1 MKVLIEKLK
10 QKDLV
15 AAINIYDK
23 NYSTTTDYNKLLTIY
38 NEIYN
43 NSAYHNI
50 VAKVNNEIVG
60 LATVIINYDI
70 VEQLKPFLTVWNFG
84 VKKMNGRDFINRVN
98 YTWTDE
104 LKGFY
109 YNDTVIPPKYVGDYM
124 KNNKKKTG
132 ISSVNKYYLDKIVDK
147 CLDNNIKII
156 LYTVPSTLN
165 WNNKRHEEVTKYAS
179 NKNISYLDLNMYVEE
194 LKIDWKKD
202 SRDGGDHLNYY
213 GAVKVTDYMGNYL
226 YNLNILTN
234 HKGDKKY
241 DSWNKSYEMYE
252 KKIINA
258 NNKL

>member
-84 VKKMNGRDFINRVN
+84 VKEEYRRNKIGTKMFEYIYKFAKQNNCVFISLIA
-98 YTWTDE
+98 E
-104 LKGFY
+104 
-109 YNDTVIPPKYVGDYM
+109 
-124 KNNKKKTG
+124 
-132 ISSVNKYYLDKIVDK
+132 
-147 CLDNNIKII
+147 
-156 LYTVPSTLN
+156 
-165 WNNKRHEEVTKYAS
+165 
-179 NKNISYLDLNMYVEE
+179 
-194 LKIDWKKD
+194 
-202 SRDGGDHLNYY
+202 
-213 GAVKVTDYMGNYL
+213 
-226 YNLNILTN
+226 
-234 HKGDKKY
+234 
-241 DSWNKSYEMYE
+241 
-252 KKIINA
+252 
-258 NNKL
+258 